1 MKTLLEV
8 KDLQVSFDT
17 HAGEVQAVRG
27 VTFDLKKGETLAI
40 VGESGSGKSVTSKAL
55 MGLIPNPPGRIK
67 NGEIVFEGR
76 DLTKLTEKEMQQVRG
91 KDIAMIF
98 QDPMTSLNPTMT
110 INYAEMDRIRY
121 VYDYAHNLDL
131 EVELLIIVIL
141 YMDELDSHITH
152 HLLLIQRFDHGT
164 LHRCGH

>member
-27 VTFDLKKGETLAI
+27 VTFDLKKTLAI

-67 NGEIVFEGR
+67 MVKSY
-76 DLTKLTEKEMQQVRG
+76 LKVVT
-91 KDIAMIF
+91 
-98 QDPMTSLNPTMT
+98 
-110 INYAEMDRIRY
+110 
-121 VYDYAHNLDL
+121 
-131 EVELLIIVIL
+131 
-141 YMDELDSHITH
+141 
-152 HLLLIQRFDHGT
+152 
-164 LHRCGH
+164 

>member
-55 MGLIPNPPGRIK
+55 MGLIPNPPG
-67 NGEIVFEGR
+67 
-76 DLTKLTEKEMQQVRG
+76 
-91 KDIAMIF
+91 
-98 QDPMTSLNPTMT
+98 S
-110 INYAEMDRIRY
+110 Y
-121 VYDYAHNLDL
+121 
-131 EVELLIIVIL
+131 
-141 YMDELDSHITH
+141 
-152 HLLLIQRFDHGT
+152 
-164 LHRCGH
+164 

>member
-55 MGLIPNPPGRIK
+55 MGLIRI
-67 NGEIVFEGR
+67 
-76 DLTKLTEKEMQQVRG
+76 L
-91 KDIAMIF
+91 
-98 QDPMTSLNPTMT
+98 
-110 INYAEMDRIRY
+110 
-121 VYDYAHNLDL
+121 LDAL
-131 EVELLIIVIL
+131 KMVKSYLKVV
-141 YMDELDSHITH
+141 T
-152 HLLLIQRFDHGT
+152 
-164 LHRCGH
+164 

>member
-55 MGLIPNPPGRIK
+55 MGLIPI
-67 NGEIVFEGR
+67 
-76 DLTKLTEKEMQQVRG
+76 L
-91 KDIAMIF
+91 
-98 QDPMTSLNPTMT
+98 
-110 INYAEMDRIRY
+110 
-121 VYDYAHNLDL
+121 LDAL
-131 EVELLIIVIL
+131 KMVKSYLKVV
-141 YMDELDSHITH
+141 T
-152 HLLLIQRFDHGT
+152 
-164 LHRCGH
+164 

>member
-55 MGLIPNPPGRIK
+55 MGLIPN
-67 NGEIVFEGR
+67 
-76 DLTKLTEKEMQQVRG
+76 
-91 KDIAMIF
+91 
-98 QDPMTSLNPTMT
+98 
-110 INYAEMDRIRY
+110 
-121 VYDYAHNLDL
+121 
-131 EVELLIIVIL
+131 
-141 YMDELDSHITH
+141 
-152 HLLLIQRFDHGT
+152 
-164 LHRCGH
+164 

>member
-55 MGLIPNPPGRIK
+55 MGLIPNH
-67 NGEIVFEGR
+67 
-76 DLTKLTEKEMQQVRG
+76 
-91 KDIAMIF
+91 
-98 QDPMTSLNPTMT
+98 QDVLKTVKSYLKVVT
-110 INYAEMDRIRY
+110 
-121 VYDYAHNLDL
+121 
-131 EVELLIIVIL
+131 
-141 YMDELDSHITH
+141 
-152 HLLLIQRFDHGT
+152 
-164 LHRCGH
+164 